1 MKKNPEAHHYISRRL
16 ADTDLY
22 ELAKKIEPLAE
33 NIGFLPGN
41 YTKFEK
47 QVDYSQLSK
56 KPPDNADTFQ
66 VLDLYLVICH
76 NNGVFR
82 QYSWKSIEGVP
93 PFNDFWKLV
102 FLSFS
107 NFPLMD
113 FHLPNSK
120 EKKMRDMSAS
130 MGAPWWHYVGAMLI
144 GWAMAALMYTY

>member
-33 NIGFLPGN
+33 NIGFFPGN

-93 PFNDFWKLV
+93 PFNDF
-102 FLSFS
+102 
-107 NFPLMD
+107 
-113 FHLPNSK
+113 
-120 EKKMRDMSAS
+120 
-130 MGAPWWHYVGAMLI
+130 
-144 GWAMAALMYTY
+144 